1 MKRILAFTLIFAML
15 FTAML
20 GVMSSAAQKIN
31 ENGYTGQTPT
41 LKIEHANVEFG
52 STVYLLVAV
61 DYYVAGIEYDK
72 DNARPKAEI
81 KVDVTNKAGE
91 VTTLTPDY
99 SYFDNLTQTEKDDLP
114 FKYDSHVV
122 FKYTDL
128 AAKEM
133 ADTLTIR
140 AYTADKNNTECDVA
154 DHTIEYS
161 VLEYTIKANAAKA
174 DAKLLNA
181 LDKMLAFG
189 AAAQD
194 AFGYEGDYAL
204 ADENGAINYGMV
216 LVGGAATRK
225 VIAPVGSLVNP
236 TADTNTFTSEAAL
249 YDMSFNTVDAAA
261 LTVASGIS
269 RYFYYGADVTGNAGN
284 FVNTDART
292 HADKNLFNTI
302 DFSKMFSGV
311 QMDNTIEITSKT
323 GMTQTTEDGYKGYIM
338 AMLDNGNTFR
348 VQPAY
353 YRTWGLHPYKNAAS
367 AVTSATLKQRMGYLY
382 VNTPA
387 NTASDMNYLSI
398 FNNMTANVK
407 ALVDAENKI
416 TVSVALAVTEANYE
430 NTTIE
435 AGFTPTY
442 NGNTQGSV
450 WRSGDERA
458 FLFTVKDGV
467 MYVGETS
474 SKIADLQKIGDSW
487 TNGTKLVMVHF
498 VLDLNRETVTAYN
511 SATGESVVR
520 GLRIAKGFFNQ
531 SYNQVFNM
539 RISGE
544 AYVSRITISEGD
556 LFN

>member
-1 MKRILAFTLIFAML
+1 MKRILAFALIFTML

-20 GVMSSAAQKIN
+20 GIMPAAEQ
-31 ENGYTGQTPT
+31 ELTGETQNPT
-41 LKIEHANVEFG
+41 LYISRANLQFD
-52 STVYLLVAV
+52 TTIYLLIEVDYGWAGFANDPGVKVAV
-61 DYYVAGIEYDK
+61 THGDETTILEPDPSIEGL
-72 DNARPKAEI
+72 A
-81 KVDVTNKAGE
+81 
-91 VTTLTPDY
+91 
-99 SYFDNLTQTEKDDLP
+99 TEC
-114 FKYDSHVV
+114 VG

-128 AAKEM
+128 SAKEM
-133 ADTLTIR
+133 ADTLTIT
-140 AYTADKNNTECDVA
+140 AYCDGADVGSDT
-154 DHTIEYS
+154 TTYS
-161 VLEYTIKANAAKA
+161 LLEYAIKAKA
-174 DAKLLNA
+174 TYPGSKLA
-181 LDKMLAFG
+181 TVCEKMLAFG

-194 AFGYEGDYAL
+194 AFGYEGDHAL
-204 ADENGAINYGMV
+204 ADENGAIDYGMV

>member
-20 GVMSSAAQKIN
+20 GIMPYAAQ
-31 ENGYTGQTPT
+31 EVAGAGQTPT
-41 LKIEHANVEFG
+41 LLISRANLAFDT
-52 STVYLLVAV
+52 TVYLLIEV
-61 DYYVAGIEYDK
+61 DYGWAGLTDGS
-72 DNARPKAEI
+72 NV

-91 VTTLTPDY
+91 TVTLTPDA
-99 SYFDNLTQTEKDDLP
+99 SVPGIATECAG
-114 FKYDSHVV
+114 
-122 FKYTDL
+122 FKYTNL
-128 AAKEM
+128 SAKEM
-133 ADTLTIR
+133 ADTLTIK
-140 AYTADKNNTECDVA
+140 AYCDGVA
-154 DHTIEYS
+154 SDEVTYS
-161 VLEYTIKANAAKA
+161 VLEYAIKAMTTYPGSKIATVCE
-174 DAKLLNA
+174 
-181 LDKMLAFG
+181 KMLAFG

-194 AFGYEGDYAL
+194 AFGYEGDHAL
-204 ADENGAINYGMV
+204 ADENGNVIDYGMV

-249 YDMSFNTVDAAA
+249 YDMSFNTVDVAA

-269 RYFYYGADVTGNAGN
+269 RYFYYGADITGNAGN

-292 HADKNLFNTI
+292 HADKNLFNNI
-302 DFSKMFSGV
+302 NFAEMFNGA
-311 QMDNTIEITSKT
+311 QMTDTIEITSKT
-323 GMTQTTEDGYKGYIM
+323 GMTQTTETGYKGYIM
-338 AMLDNGNTFR
+338 SKLDNGNTFR

-353 YRTWGLHPYKNAAS
+353 YRTWGLHPYKNAS
-367 AVTSATLKQRMGYLY
+367 ATVTSATLKQKMGYLY

-387 NTASDMNYLSI
+387 NTASDTNYLSI

-416 TVSVALAVTEANYE
+416 TVSVALAVTAANYQ
-430 NTTIE
+430 NTTME

-442 NGNTQGSV
+442 VGNAQGSV
-450 WRSGDERA
+450 WRPGDERA

-467 MYVGETS
+467 MYVGDS
-474 SKIADLQKIGDSW
+474 DSKIADLQQIGESW
-487 TNGTKLVMVHF
+487 TNGTKLVIVHF

-511 SATGESVVR
+511 SATGESVIR
-520 GLRIAKGFFNQ
+520 SQRITAAFFNVDP
-531 SYNQVFNM
+531 VFNL

-544 AYVSRITISEGD
+544 AYVSRITVSEGD